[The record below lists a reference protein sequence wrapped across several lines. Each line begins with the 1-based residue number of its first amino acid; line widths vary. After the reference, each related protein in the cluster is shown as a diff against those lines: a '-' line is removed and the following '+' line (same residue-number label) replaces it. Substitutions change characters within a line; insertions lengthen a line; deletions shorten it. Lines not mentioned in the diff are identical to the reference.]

1 MLGVGHRRRSR
12 SRSRKSVAFVSA
24 SILMA
29 HGRKGDLRRCSR
41 GLRASDLM
49 TWPQRLLSV
58 AFVTT
63 GILHFVRTGTY
74 EQIVPDYL
82 PAHHEIVL
90 LSGAAEIA
98 GGVGVAFGRTRAIA
112 GVWLVALLV
121 VVFPANLNMA
131 VNSERFGS
139 IAPALLW
146 ARLPL
151 QGALIWW
158 AWRATRPRASER
170 SVAHPAASEP

>member
-1 MLGVGHRRRSR
+1 
-12 SRSRKSVAFVSA
+12 
-24 SILMA
+24 
-29 HGRKGDLRRCSR
+29 
-41 GLRASDLM
+41 M

-58 AFVTT
+58 AFITT

-90 LSGAAEIA
+90 LSGAAELA

-112 GVWLVALLV
+112 GVWLIAVLIL
-121 VVFPANLNMA
+121 VFPANIHMA

-151 QGALIWW
+151 QGLLVWW
-158 AWRATRPRASER
+158 AWRVTRPRTADR
-170 SVAHPAASEP
+170 SAAPAAASEP